1 MRAFTRSFALLLIL
15 WLALELATRFVFVAS
30 MEGRFDYGY
39 HPTAG
44 FEEVDGQVNLKR
56 TGGRRF
62 FPQSF
67 EKKRPEGAYRVM
79 VIGDSVA
86 RGTSVQES
94 YAGYLQKE
102 LQAQGIKAECLNL
115 GLPGFGARRK
125 DLVVQ
130 QVLNYQPNLVILH
143 VGTSNEY
150 EDERE
155 WGKKENF
162 KSAHPKNWL
171 MHSLA
176 MRQAYAIKSEKINDQ
191 LLPQTVRA
199 IGSAQ
204 DAMTE
209 GIASQDPENQK
220 LWKQLVTT
228 TTKQSVKRLQDAG
241 IPTLVVTQVNYEL
254 RHQTVT
260 LDDSSLAD
268 WTPQL
273 VADQVLLLPMK
284 SIFTPDQARELF
296 MDSAHV
302 LPEGHR
308 LMAKSIATLLA
319 EKAWLPLAV
328 KP

>member
-1 MRAFTRSFALLLIL
+1 MHAFTRSFVLLLVL
-15 WLALELATRFVFVAS
+15 WLALELAVRFVFVSS

-67 EKKRPEGAYRVM
+67 QKERPEGVYRVM

-86 RGTSVQES
+86 RGTSVKES

-102 LQAQGIKAECLNL
+102 LLAQGIKAECFNL

-143 VGTSNEY
+143 VGSTNEY

-155 WGKKENF
+155 WGKKESF

-191 LLPQTVRA
+191 LLPQAVRA
-199 IGSAQ
+199 MGSAQ

-209 GIASQDPENQK
+209 QSAGQDPEKQK
-220 LWKQLVTT
+220 LWKQLIETT
-228 TTKQSVKRLQDAG
+228 TRQSVKRLQDAG
-241 IPTLVVTQVNYEL
+241 IPTLLVTQVKYEL
-254 RHQTVT
+254 SHQTVT

-273 VADQVLLLPMK
+273 VSDQVLILPMK
-284 SIFTPDQARELF
+284 SVFSPDQARSLF
-296 MDSAHV
+296 MDSSHV

-308 LMAKSIATLLA
+308 MIAKSIAALLQ
-319 EKAWLPLAV
+319 EKAWLPAQV
-328 KP
+328 KK